1 MLFLL
6 KMMQPDELL
15 QFSWPCFNDTVSC
28 LDEIAVYG
36 SGIDADMESGF
47 SLFNTIKDSPD
58 LEFIPYSPT
67 TLSDEYMGFPIHID
81 EVQHTLPSDVSS
93 LNLEFETIL
102 SNDTED
108 MFGWLEEREKSYPS
122 KQPSV
127 EGDDN
132 WSFSPSMKSADASVD
147 MDSIEALLTLP
158 TEDVEMDN
166 QLSIVHLVMAYGE
179 AVEKGEAEL
188 AVVLMNRIQEKVSP
202 AGEVVERLSYYLFQP
217 TDKQTNYLRQE
228 SAKNFNVAF
237 KAFYQIFPYGKFAH
251 FAANSA
257 VLEAMP
263 HDAETIHI
271 VDFDMGEGLQWS
283 SMIDAIGQH
292 HQKTVRLTSIKRR
305 EEGYVCA
312 ASQWRFEET
321 KRHLYNH
328 ARSVGLKLKV
338 EEMELQGLMNEIKRT
353 KKKGGRSEW
362 LAFNCMMGLPHMG
375 STGRRR
381 QAMEFMRVAKEL
393 TVHSKNNNRGIIT
406 FGDGDGWEKQ
416 KNTSSFRLFFNEYL
430 IHYQALLE
438 SMEWTFPTHF
448 AEARIAMECLFVAP
462 HVSSL
467 GWFQKW
473 EEMKGGDSNVDS
485 ILGLEGWR
493 VSQESLMEAKQMV
506 REGESKYGV
515 KIEGN
520 NMNMMVLEWRGAPLV
535 RVSAWR

>member
-1 MLFLL
+1 M
-6 KMMQPDELL
+6 PDELL
-15 QFSWPCFNDTVSC
+15 QFPWPCFNGIDSC
-28 LDEIAVYG
+28 LEEIAVYG
-36 SGIDADMESGF
+36 LGIDADMVSGF

-58 LEFIPYSPT
+58 VEFIPYPPT
-67 TLSDEYMGFPIHID
+67 TLSDEYMDFPIHID
-81 EVQHTLPSDVSS
+81 EVQHTLPNDVYS
-93 LNLEFETIL
+93 LNLEEFETIL

-108 MFGWLEEREKSYPS
+108 TFGWLEERQK
-122 KQPSV
+122 K
-127 EGDDN
+127 
-132 WSFSPSMKSADASVD
+132 
-147 MDSIEALLTLP
+147 
-158 TEDVEMDN
+158 DVEMDN
-166 QLSIVHLVMAYGE
+166 ELSIVHLVMAYGE

-257 VLEAMP
+257 ILEAMP

-353 KKKGGRSEW
+353 KKKGG
-362 LAFNCMMGLPHMG
+362 
-375 STGRRR
+375 
-381 QAMEFMRVAKEL
+381 K
-393 TVHSKNNNRGIIT
+393 K
-406 FGDGDGWEKQ
+406 
-416 KNTSSFRLFFNEYL
+416 
-430 IHYQALLE
+430 
-438 SMEWTFPTHF
+438 
-448 AEARIAMECLFVAP
+448 
-462 HVSSL
+462 
-467 GWFQKW
+467 
-473 EEMKGGDSNVDS
+473 
-485 ILGLEGWR
+485 
-493 VSQESLMEAKQMV
+493 
-506 REGESKYGV
+506 
-515 KIEGN
+515 
-520 NMNMMVLEWRGAPLV
+520 
-535 RVSAWR
+535 

>member
-1 MLFLL
+1 
-6 KMMQPDELL
+6 MMQPDELL

-93 LNLEFETIL
+93 LNLEEFETIL

-237 KAFYQIFPYGKFAH
+237 KAFYQIFPYGRFAH

-338 EEMELQGLMNEIKRT
+338 EEMELQG
-353 KKKGGRSEW
+353 
-362 LAFNCMMGLPHMG
+362 
-375 STGRRR
+375 
-381 QAMEFMRVAKEL
+381 
-393 TVHSKNNNRGIIT
+393 GIIT

-520 NMNMMVLEWRGAPLV
+520 NMNVMVLEWRGAPLV